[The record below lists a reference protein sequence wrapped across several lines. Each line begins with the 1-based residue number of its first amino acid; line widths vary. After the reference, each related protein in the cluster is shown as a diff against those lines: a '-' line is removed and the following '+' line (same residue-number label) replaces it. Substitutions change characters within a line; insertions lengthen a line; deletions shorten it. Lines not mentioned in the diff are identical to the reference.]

1 MLTLGEFFY
10 LLNKTLPRCAEA
22 AETLHVSWWMC
33 QTEDSGEQG
42 EGSKVW
48 GVGSERGRGEETGRF
63 AGHLVGACSLAWSM
77 GCSLSSGNEPRYLT
91 SSIQ

>member
-48 GVGSERGRGEETGRF
+48 GGE
-63 AGHLVGACSLAWSM
+63 
-77 GCSLSSGNEPRYLT
+77 
-91 SSIQ
+91 

>member
-22 AETLHVSWWMC
+22 AETLHVSLWTC

-42 EGSKVW
+42 EGRKEWEVRE
-48 GVGSERGRGEETGRF
+48 GGGDRTMHRPF
-63 AGHLVGACSLAWSM
+63 
-77 GCSLSSGNEPRYLT
+77 SG
-91 SSIQ
+91 